1 MFQIWSIFEIG
12 ERKGEG
18 GGLKK
23 DRNTIVAEFFVC
35 LEDLLFSFLFY
46 TGAAKILN

>member
-12 ERKGEG
+12 ERRGEG

-23 DRNTIVAEFFVC
+23 DRNTIVAEFFV
-35 LEDLLFSFLFY
+35 DLLFSFLFY